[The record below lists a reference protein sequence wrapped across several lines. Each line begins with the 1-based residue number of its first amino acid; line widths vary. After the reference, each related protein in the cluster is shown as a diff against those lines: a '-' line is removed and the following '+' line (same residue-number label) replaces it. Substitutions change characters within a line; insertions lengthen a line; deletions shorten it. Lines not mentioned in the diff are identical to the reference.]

1 MVIFTGR
8 SYEVI
13 LMNKDGLFFSRY
25 KECIENTSG
34 CKVVTKENS
43 HKPSDFTYIIEKGYI
58 SA

>member
-1 MVIFTGR
+1 MVIFTGMD
-8 SYEVI
+8 SVI
-13 LMNKDGLFFSRY
+13 TLMNKDVLFFSRY

-58 SA
+58 ST

>member
-1 MVIFTGR
+1 MVIFTGM

-13 LMNKDGLFFSRY
+13 LMNKDVLFFSRY

-34 CKVVTKENS
+34 CKVVTKDTS
-43 HKPSDFTYIIEKGYI
+43 HKPSDFTYNIEKGDI

>member
-1 MVIFTGR
+1 M

-13 LMNKDGLFFSRY
+13 LMNKDVLFFSRY

-34 CKVVTKENS
+34 CKVVTKDTS
-43 HKPSDFTYIIEKGYI
+43 HKPSDFTYNIKKGDI

>member
-13 LMNKDGLFFSRY
+13 LMNKDVLFFSRY